1 MASTTE
7 VPTVT
12 DHSKATYVAVNQSYS
27 TGVRKVSV
35 GLLRP
40 CVFKSLPPVLWVGVG
55 RTNLPTSQRGSAAAA
70 LGGTAPGRRC
80 RILLLGDGGG
90 GRA

>member
-12 DHSKATYVAVNQSYS
+12 DHSKAAYVAVNQSYS
-27 TGVRKVSV
+27 AGVRKVSV
-35 GLLRP
+35 GLLRQ
-40 CVFKSLPPVLWVGVG
+40 CEFELARCCGSVGKA
-55 RTNLPTSQRGSAAAA
+55 NLPTSQRGSAAAA
-70 LGGTAPGRRC
+70 LGGTAPGGRC
-80 RILLLGDGGG
+80 RILLLGDGGA